1 MPKDIDLTGDQPP
14 KPSKDDLMAR
24 VTGQKKPGQPPK
36 MMQTPPPAHMPG
48 VKGNPP
54 LPQGRAVAQRRP
66 SSLTPEERAKLES
79 IGWDDS
85 MPIPKNMAQLFDQI
99 QSEKLAETDEANL
112 PLPVDPRTP
121 KMKPPEDVPID
132 KLDAAKKEKLRKVL
146 TGQVEAEAEEELDR
160 ASQNRM
166 AHMPHGLQTAYQMVA
181 GAQPRSTRLPEPEIE
196 VDVEAGKKPPTA
208 KTPPK
213 EFTVVEDDGPD
224 PEDFNPP
231 PPPNA
236 PQANK
241 AATIGPDVTATTETG
256 AGGNG
261 PAHCP
266 HCMWDLRLPDV
277 PEPPY
282 HKKISF
288 LHAIL
293 GQKCYTD
300 EAELF
305 GGSVVATFRALTTK
319 EIDVVYKQAYRDREM
334 GRAPTEM
341 DFWERVN
348 RYRLFLQLQ
357 GLRTTTVEKGFVHD
371 LPDGLSEEANPMAT
385 SFWKL
390 NEPPPNETVL
400 PEIEAFIIKNV
411 LKTEAIFRVVNAACN
426 QFNRLVAKMEAMV
439 DNSDFWKP
447 TEVQS

>member
-1 MPKDIDLTGDQPP
+1 MPKEIDLTGGDQPQ
-14 KPSKDDLMAR
+14 KPTKEDLMAR

-36 MMQTPPPAHMPG
+36 MMQTPPPANMPG

-85 MPIPKNMAQLFDQI
+85 MPIPKNMAQLFEQI
-99 QSEKLAETDEANL
+99 QNEKLAETDEANL

-121 KMKPPEDVPID
+121 KIKPPEDIPIE

-146 TGQVEAEAEEELDR
+146 AGQVDAEAEEALEKE
-160 ASQNRM
+160 SQQRIS
-166 AHMPHGLQTAYQMVA
+166 HMSQGLQTAYQMVA
-181 GAQPRSTRLPEPEIE
+181 GAQPRGVQLPEPEVE
-196 VDVEAGKKPPTA
+196 VDVETGKRPPPASKEKP
-208 KTPPK
+208 KD
-213 EFTVVEDDGPD
+213 FTVVEDDGPD

-231 PPPNA
+231 MPPNPPQAKTTPPPNV
-236 PQANK
+236 K
-241 AATIGPDVTATTETG
+241 EVTDSG
-256 AGGNG
+256 AGGIG
-261 PAHCP
+261 HTHCP
-266 HCMWDLRLPDV
+266 HCMWDLRMPDV
-277 PEPPY
+277 QEPPY

-293 GQKCYTD
+293 GQKCFTD
-300 EAELF
+300 ETELF

-341 DFWERVN
+341 DFWERIN

-357 GLRTTTVEKGFVHD
+357 GLRTTTADKGFVHD
-371 LPDGLSEEANPMAT
+371 LPDGLSEETNPMAS
-385 SFWKL
+385 SFWKV
-390 NEPPPNETVL
+390 NEPPPNETVMTQ
-400 PEIEAFIIKNV
+400 IETFIVTNV
-411 LKTEAIFRVVNAACN
+411 LKTEAVFRVVNSACN
-426 QFNRLVAKMEAMV
+426 QFNRMIAKMEAMV